1 MKYASC
7 LLAVLAVLA
16 VAGCGKSKDKSS
28 GAGSGSPAASTGS
41 GSAGAA
47 MGAAGSATAGSA
59 AAGSATA
66 GSAAGSA
73 AEAPPAPYTPAADV
87 PDPIKAAIAAPD
99 RTDDDRALDAGR
111 KPGEV
116 LAFFR
121 IAAGQKVGELFAGGG
136 YSSELIARIIGDG
149 GALYSQNSKEV
160 LDRFARKPWSERAA
174 RPVMKHV
181 VALERPIDDPF
192 PATVRDLDAV
202 ITILNYHDAV
212 WQKADRPKMN
222 KAVLAALKPGG
233 VYAIID
239 HSAAAGSGVRDVET
253 LHRIDEEV
261 VKQEVTAAGFK
272 LDASSDVLRNPADSR
287 DWNSSPRQAAE
298 RRGTSDRF
306 VLRFV
311 KPAK

>member
-1 MKYASC
+1 MKPAVYLIAM
-7 LLAVLAVLA
+7 LAI
-16 VAGCGKSKDKSS
+16 AGCAKSKDTSS
-28 GAGSGSPAASTGS
+28 GTGSSSATPPQSPGSGGT
-41 GSAGAA
+41 A
-47 MGAAGSATAGSA
+47 MGAAGSAAGSGA
-59 AAGSATA
+59 PTAAGS
-66 GSAAGSA
+66 GAAGSA
-73 AEAPPAPYTPAADV
+73 AKPPPTPYTPAADV

-111 KPGEV
+111 KPGEA

-121 IAAGQKVGELFAGGG
+121 VAPGQKIGELFAGGG
-136 YSSELIARIIGDG
+136 YSSEVLARILGDG

-174 RPVMKHV
+174 KPVMKHV
-181 VALERPIDDPF
+181 VSLERPIDDPF

-202 ITILNYHDAV
+202 ITILNYHDTV

-222 KAVLAALKPGG
+222 KAVFAALKPGG
-233 VYAIID
+233 IYGIVD
-239 HSAAAGSGVRDVET
+239 HSAVAGSGVRDVET

-261 VKQEVTAAGFK
+261 VKKEVTAAGFK
-272 LDASSDVLRNPADSR
+272 LDASSDVLRNPADAR
-287 DWNSSPRQAAE
+287 DWNSSPRQAGE

-311 KPAK
+311 KP

>member
-1 MKYASC
+1 MNYAVC
-7 LLAVLAVLA
+7 LIIALAAT
-16 VAGCGKSKDKSS
+16 GCSKSKEAPG
-28 GAGSGSPAASTGS
+28 GAGSASTPPPVGS
-41 GSAGAA
+41 G
-47 MGAAGSATAGSA
+47 GSAVK
-59 AAGSATA
+59 
-66 GSAAGSA
+66 
-73 AEAPPAPYTPAADV
+73 PPPPPPPYTPAAEV
-87 PDPIKAAIAAPD
+87 PEPIKAAIAAPD

-121 IAAGQKVGELFAGGG
+121 VAPGQKIGELFAGGG
-136 YSSELIARIIGDG
+136 YSSELIARVLGDG
-149 GALYSQNSKEV
+149 GTLYAQNSKEV
-160 LDRFARKPWSERAA
+160 LDRFARKPWTERAA
-174 RPVMKHV
+174 KPVMKRV

-192 PATVRDLDAV
+192 PPDARELDAV
-202 ITILNYHDAV
+202 ITILNYHDTV

-222 KAVLAALKPGG
+222 KAVFAALKPGG
-233 VYAIID
+233 VYGIVD

-261 VKQEVTAAGFK
+261 VKQEVTAAGFR
-272 LDASSDVLRNPADSR
+272 LDASSDVLRNPADAR
-287 DWNSSPRQAAE
+287 DWNSSPRQAGE